1 MSIIDTFDSK
11 SQEIILAKQTTTAI
25 ENFPKKVI
33 AVFTEN
39 FVDYV
44 IKTYS
49 PKIITTLKAC
59 SLVPVYSFDYNG
71 EEIAF
76 YKTPIGAPATVGVLE
91 QIFALGG
98 EKVLFFG
105 SCGALDKDIVSGKLI
120 VPTMAYRDEGTS
132 YHYAPPSDYIEVKS
146 SQKLTEVL
154 DKLNIKYTTTKTWTT
169 DAFFRETYN
178 NMQKRKNDGCKV
190 VEMECSAIMAT
201 ADFRN
206 KNVYQFLY
214 TADQLDGQT
223 WDERILED
231 VPKSLE
237 EKLIK
242 TSLLTIQNL

>member
-1 MSIIDTFDSK
+1 MSIVDTFDNK
-11 SQEIILAKQTTTAI
+11 SQEIILAKQTIKKTK
-25 ENFPKKVI
+25 NFPKKVI

-39 FVDYV
+39 FVDIVCKNYN
-44 IKTYS
+44 

-59 SLVPVYSFDYNG
+59 SLVPVYCINYKG

-98 EKVLFFG
+98 EKVLFFA
-105 SCGALDKDIVSGKLI
+105 SCGALDKDIGSGHLI

-146 SQKLTEVL
+146 SKKLISIL
-154 DKLNIKYTTTKTWTT
+154 DELNIKYNTTKTWST
-169 DAFFRETYN
+169 DGFFRETQN
-178 NMQKRKNDGCKV
+178 NMQKRKKDGCRV

-201 ADFRN
+201 ADFRQ
-206 KNVYQFLY
+206 KEAYQFLY
-214 TADQLDGQT
+214 TADQLDGKN

-237 EKLIK
+237 ENLIK
-242 TSLLTIQNL
+242 TALLIIENL